1 MVTNVN
7 FFCFTIGKENL
18 ETFLILMG
26 RDKEIDY
33 NWRMMKVFFFSRFGL
48 LDDWIYTNDT
58 PQSDTRR
65 FLSSLLLS
73 SVMVSRH

>member
-33 NWRMMKVFFFSRFGL
+33 NWRMMKVFFFFSVWAAGR
-48 LDDWIYTNDT
+48 LDI
-58 PQSDTRR
+58 
-65 FLSSLLLS
+65 
-73 SVMVSRH
+73 HE

>member
-33 NWRMMKVFFFSRFGL
+33 NWRMMKVFFFFLGL
-48 LDDWIYTNDT
+48 GCWTIGYTRMTHHNQTQED
-58 PQSDTRR
+58 SYHHYYYH
-65 FLSSLLLS
+65 L
-73 SVMVSRH
+73 